1 LIESHFRGSK
11 LYCWMQIESLE
22 KSPEFKPDVI
32 APYRVQKAKWGEKY
46 AEWKADPNRDPDRPA
61 TEPWRYR

>member
-1 LIESHFRGSK
+1 VVCSRGPFSQGVPLGLIESHFRGSK

-32 APYRVQKAKWGEKY
+32 APYRVQKAK
-46 AEWKADPNRDPDRPA
+46 
-61 TEPWRYR
+61 